1 MRAHSNHVMA
11 KAIGSILA
19 VSMIIGSAAE
29 HQQRGRYVHTGPG
42 RYDASLAIPAA
53 AGSACTNTPAG
64 SMPVRLNGDQAF
76 VPLTVNRSKL
86 NLLLDTADFV
96 TSLTPG
102 AARRLS
108 LPRSS
113 GSSVQMSGIAGTYQ
127 APVVE
132 AADVQYLGHHVN
144 NLPFA
149 VLPEG
154 EFAPSEH
161 SDGLF
166 GANFLSAYNVEI
178 DFAGKLMRFYGAS
191 SNCDWSGPGWTANAT
206 PVPATDVGYHVLLIP
221 IRVNGIAMNALIDT
235 GSEDTSITARAAS
248 ALGVTPAATR
258 HDEIVDEHGLGDT
271 SSRMHHFR
279 SITIGSTTFNSPV
292 LAIDNGPSILQSAR
306 VSAAMQ
312 ALPSSHRGLD
322 VILGANFLFKKKIY
336 LAYQQHEV
344 FIN

>member
-1 MRAHSNHVMA
+1 MARAV
-11 KAIGSILA
+11 GSILA
-19 VSMIIGSAAE
+19 AAMITGCTAE
-29 HQQRGRYVHTGPG
+29 NQQHGRFVHTGPS
-42 RYDASLAIPAA
+42 RPLSSLDIQPA
-53 AGSACTNTPAG
+53 AGSACTNAPAG
-64 SMPVRLNGDQAF
+64 SMPVQLRGDQAF

-96 TSLTPG
+96 TSLTPE

-108 LPRSS
+108 LPPSS
-113 GSSVQMSGIAGTYQ
+113 NAGVQMNGIAGTYR

-132 AADVQYLGHHVN
+132 AADVQYLGHHVS

-149 VLPEG
+149 VLPSS

-191 SNCDWSGPGWTANAT
+191 SCDWSGPGWTAGAT

-221 IRVNGIAMNALIDT
+221 IQVNGIAMNALIDT

-248 ALGVTPAATR
+248 ALGVSRASTR

-271 SSRMHHFR
+271 SSRMHHFN
-279 SITIGSTTFNSPV
+279 SITIGSTTFQNPV

-312 ALPSSHRGLD
+312 ALPASHRGLD

>member
-1 MRAHSNHVMA
+1 MA
-11 KAIGSILA
+11 KAVGSILA
-19 VSMIIGSAAE
+19 VSMITGFAAANQT
-29 HQQRGRYVHTGPG
+29 HSRFVLTGPG
-42 RYDASLAIPAA
+42 QALSSPSAQPT
-53 AGSACTNTPAG
+53 AGNGCTNTPAG
-64 SMPVRLNGDQAF
+64 TMPVRVSGDQAF

-108 LPRSS
+108 LPPSTS
-113 GSSVQMSGIAGTYQ
+113 AGVQMNGIAGTYQ
-127 APVVE
+127 APVVQ

-149 VLPEG
+149 VLPSG

-161 SDGLF
+161 TDGLF

-178 DFAGKLMRFYGAS
+178 DFAGKQMSFYGAA
-191 SNCDWSGPGWTANAT
+191 SNCGWSGPSWTASAT
-206 PVPATDVGYHVLLIP
+206 PVPATDVGNHVLLIP
-221 IRVNGIAMNALIDT
+221 IHVNGIAMNALIDT
-235 GSEDTSITARAAS
+235 GSEDTSITARAAAS
-248 ALGVTPAATR
+248 LGVSRGSTQ
-258 HDEIVDEHGLGDT
+258 HDEVVDEHGLGDT
-271 SSRMHHFR
+271 SSRMHHFN
-279 SITIGSTTFNSPV
+279 SITIGSTTFKSPV
-292 LAIDNGPSILQSAR
+292 LAVDSGPSILPSAR
-306 VSAAMQ
+306 ISAAMQ
-312 ALPSSHRGLD
+312 ALPASHRGLD